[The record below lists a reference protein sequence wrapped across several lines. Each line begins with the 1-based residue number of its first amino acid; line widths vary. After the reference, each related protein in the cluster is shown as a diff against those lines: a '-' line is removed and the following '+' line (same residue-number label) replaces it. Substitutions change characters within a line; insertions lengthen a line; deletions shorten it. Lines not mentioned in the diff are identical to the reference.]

1 MPTETIISLALSSAA
16 LLFTAFSFR
25 RTAFKDNGETA
36 TQRANLAADVRYI
49 RTSVD
54 EIKVE
59 NRVIQ
64 KDVSELKSRVATI
77 EAAVDSAHK
86 RIDDMRKEH
95 EHE

>member
-1 MPTETIISLALSSAA
+1 MPTETIVSLALSGAA

-36 TQRANLAADVRYI
+36 TQRANLTADVRYI

-59 NRVIQ
+59 NRIIQ

-86 RIDDMRKEH
+86 RIDDMRKEY